1 LKAKGTLPALRTL
14 ITSYGIPDTVLRIN
28 EFGGKDKSNSNDW
41 DDWQNVFNYAFFTS
55 GSNKITTDWTLN
67 SSWNSANNVP
77 ATLEFRFKIPNLSTV
92 SGSPSIDLLRTDGES
107 RMQLRYTGSG
117 FFTASYSG
125 STIDPYYQYTHLD
138 FYPDL
143 ANFPNSSA
151 SIYLPFANE
160 GWWSVMVT
168 RTGSNFTLYAGNNV
182 YEGGENGTQLGFYAT
197 SSINEDSTGWST
209 STTVDFMP
217 QQGEMYLQE
226 IRYYNTVLSESIFK
240 DYIMNPSSTEGNSL
254 NSSPD
259 QLAFR
264 LSLGGELYTGSK
276 SIHPKVTGSW
286 AATSSFVG
294 YSSASFNLTPIF
306 VPNTEYFFL
315 DQPVVGIK
323 NAISDK
329 IRVEN
334 SVIPSGNTLSPFRSL
349 AQNLA
354 ASQSYTVNTNLL
366 EVAFAPQDEINDDII
381 SQIGFFNIGEYIGD
395 PRQRSSSAT
404 SYPDLDRLRNE
415 YFQKYISNYNLN
427 DYIRLIKYFDNSL
440 FKMIKDF
447 VPART
452 SLASGVVIKQT
463 LLERNKY
470 PQPQVSQETVTY
482 TGSIESTQLWN
493 PITQQKYISHS
504 LIETFDGGAG
514 GVFNTFNTV
523 TNISQSWYETLTTPS
538 GSVTV
543 LHNSQDEFY
552 DGEFSGSVLVV
563 TTQSLAQSLPLDISS
578 LTYNTTGSNSTTPA
592 TGYLNWQSAEDF
604 NPATGDY
611 SLYIPTLY
619 VNEIDNNGVSIETAL
634 SNLTAGDTITFR
646 VSASINDGGFPLQY
660 TPTVTGI
667 ITSIVPTTPS
677 VWRINLSNQQNS
689 QATYYSPII
698 FYSVYSVT
706 SSLFP
711 LSSIL
716 LNPYLNSVPNFYNS
730 DYNPLINNT
739 EGDRL
744 STKFQDVD
752 YSTGMVT
759 PTNFNLLIS
768 GSALKA
774 AVQDSN
780 YTSKRVTLPR
790 YEGSK
795 STSQNLNYWTPGD
808 EGTYGKLPTVE
819 NLKTM
824 VAYCDSI
831 GGWPPERENASA
843 VFVKYLI
850 KSDGSVIIPNTS
862 ENSLSEIKGTFESG
876 ENLLISTKTISSG
889 QPQQSRKV
897 LRGGT
902 RIEPV
907 LYNQSGSM
915 PGGSFVNTITLTD
928 NNVTG
933 SVISDFQARLGAAS
947 YTLNELNVGAF
958 NDILFNRIISSG
970 SSATISS
977 VGSYLRYQ
985 GTTGLISEEV
995 SLQLSASLQVTDTN
1009 LGNGVFQ
1016 GSYDGYAQFAI
1027 VRRRS
1032 GVTTILTQNSPSIK
1046 ITQDYQ
1052 SINLSTSIPF
1062 NEIQNGDE
1070 FYVRGYANRSNI
1082 YVEYNST
1089 FNIYQTPT
1097 PNASISISNLWLSSS
1112 STTSQIQTATSGAFG
1127 TYLLITTSSALINY
1141 YGNPSIYQ
1149 QDIANSGFNPIVTP
1163 WSIEYGDEFRFE
1175 GREDRVYQIKQ
1186 AAVVIGTSVGITK
1199 PLLVVELNQPVPPSG
1214 SVNFDQ
1220 FLIRRYVDD
1229 ASQVLMEGFAPINSQ
1244 GPYIVR
1250 PEFVAPELNKSVDQ
1264 FILDLTQKGL
1274 IS

>member
-1 LKAKGTLPALRTL
+1 
-14 ITSYGIPDTVLRIN
+14 
-28 EFGGKDKSNSNDW
+28 
-41 DDWQNVFNYAFFTS
+41 
-55 GSNKITTDWTLN
+55 
-67 SSWNSANNVP
+67 
-77 ATLEFRFKIPNLSTV
+77 
-92 SGSPSIDLLRTDGES
+92 
-107 RMQLRYTGSG
+107 
-117 FFTASYSG
+117 
-125 STIDPYYQYTHLD
+125 
-138 FYPDL
+138 
-143 ANFPNSSA
+143 
-151 SIYLPFANE
+151 
-160 GWWSVMVT
+160 
-168 RTGSNFTLYAGNNV
+168 
-182 YEGGENGTQLGFYAT
+182 
-197 SSINEDSTGWST
+197 
-209 STTVDFMP
+209 
-217 QQGEMYLQE
+217 
-226 IRYYNTVLSESIFK
+226 
-240 DYIMNPSSTEGNSL
+240 
-254 NSSPD
+254 
-259 QLAFR
+259 
-264 LSLGGELYTGSK
+264 
-276 SIHPKVTGSW
+276 
-286 AATSSFVG
+286 
-294 YSSASFNLTPIF
+294 
-306 VPNTEYFFL
+306 
-315 DQPVVGIK
+315 
-323 NAISDK
+323 
-329 IRVEN
+329 
-334 SVIPSGNTLSPFRSL
+334 
-349 AQNLA
+349 
-354 ASQSYTVNTNLL
+354 
-366 EVAFAPQDEINDDII
+366 
-381 SQIGFFNIGEYIGD
+381 
-395 PRQRSSSAT
+395 
-404 SYPDLDRLRNE
+404 
-415 YFQKYISNYNLN
+415 
-427 DYIRLIKYFDNSL
+427 
-440 FKMIKDF
+440 MIKDF

-482 TGSIESTQLWN
+482 TGSIKSTQLWD

-504 LIETFDGGAG
+504 LIENFDGGAG

-563 TTQSLAQSLPLDISS
+563 TTQSLAQSLPLDISLLSYNSSGSTSTSPSQGSFTWQTS
-578 LTYNTTGSNSTTPA
+578 LAPSGPV
-592 TGYLNWQSAEDF
+592 GPF
-604 NPATGDY
+604 FFIP
-611 SLYIPTLY
+611 SLHI
-619 VNEIDNNGVSIETAL
+619 NEVDINGNNIETAL
-634 SNLTAGDTITFR
+634 SNLQAGDSITFTITGS
-646 VSASINDGGFPLQY
+646 VDDGGGVFTAYNKY
-660 TPTVTGI
+660 TLTGL
-667 ITSIVPTTPS
+667 ITSVVISSPS
-677 VWRINLSNQQNS
+677 IWKINLSTGATPTTMNS
-689 QATYYSPII
+689 TAFYYPVNVGQDINTPGNKSN
-698 FYSVYSVT
+698 T
-706 SSLFP
+706 N
-711 LSSIL
+711 IL
-716 LNPYLNSVPNFYNS
+716 LNPYLNSIPNFYNS

-759 PTNFNLLIS
+759 PTNFDLLIS

-819 NLKTM
+819 SLKNM
-824 VAYCDSI
+824 VAYCDWI
-831 GGWPPERENASA
+831 GGWPPEKENASA
-843 VFVKYLI
+843 IHVQYLI
-850 KSDGSVIIPNTS
+850 KSDGTVIIPNTS
-862 ENSLSEIKGTFESG
+862 ENSLADIKGTFETG
-876 ENLLISTKTISSG
+876 ENLFITTKTVSSG

-928 NNVTG
+928 NNATG
-933 SVISDFQARLGAAS
+933 NVVSDFQARLGAAS
-947 YTLNELNVGAF
+947 YTSNELNVGAYS
-958 NDILFNRIISSG
+958 DILFNRIINSG
-970 SSATISS
+970 SAATVSS
-977 VGSYLRYQ
+977 VGPYLRYQ
-985 GTTGLISEEV
+985 GTTGLVSEEI

-1016 GSYDGYAQFAI
+1016 GSYNGYVQFAI

-1052 SINLSTSIPF
+1052 PISISTSIPF

-1097 PNASISISNLWLSSS
+1097 PNASISIGNLWISSS

-1127 TYLLITTSSALINY
+1127 TYLLFTTSSALINY
-1141 YGNPSIYQ
+1141 YSNPSIYQ
-1149 QDIANSGFNPIVTP
+1149 QDIANSGFNPIVIP
-1163 WSIEYGDEFRFE
+1163 WSIKYGDEFRFE

-1186 AAVVIGTSVGITK
+1186 AAVVIGTSVGITN
-1199 PLLVVELNQPVPPSG
+1199 PLLVVELNQPVPTSG

-1250 PEFVAPELNKSVDQ
+1250 PEFVVPELDKSVDQ

>member
-1 LKAKGTLPALRTL
+1 
-14 ITSYGIPDTVLRIN
+14 
-28 EFGGKDKSNSNDW
+28 
-41 DDWQNVFNYAFFTS
+41 
-55 GSNKITTDWTLN
+55 
-67 SSWNSANNVP
+67 
-77 ATLEFRFKIPNLSTV
+77 
-92 SGSPSIDLLRTDGES
+92 
-107 RMQLRYTGSG
+107 
-117 FFTASYSG
+117 
-125 STIDPYYQYTHLD
+125 
-138 FYPDL
+138 
-143 ANFPNSSA
+143 
-151 SIYLPFANE
+151 
-160 GWWSVMVT
+160 
-168 RTGSNFTLYAGNNV
+168 
-182 YEGGENGTQLGFYAT
+182 
-197 SSINEDSTGWST
+197 
-209 STTVDFMP
+209 MP
-217 QQGEMYLQE
+217 QQSEMYLQE
-226 IRYYNTVLSESIFK
+226 IRYYNTVLNENAFK
-240 DYIMNPSSTEGNSL
+240 DYIMNPSSTEGNLL

-264 LSLGGELYTGSK
+264 LSLGGELYTGSN

-286 AATSSFVG
+286 TTTSSFVG
-294 YSSASFNLTPIF
+294 YSSASFGSTPVF

-315 DQPVVGIK
+315 DQPVIGIK

-329 IRVEN
+329 IRLEN
-334 SVIPSGNTLSPFRSL
+334 SVIPSGDTLSPFRSL
-349 AQNLA
+349 AQNTA
-354 ASQSYTVNTNLL
+354 ASQSYTANTNLL

-381 SQIGFFNIGEYIGD
+381 SQIGYFNIGEYIGD

-404 SYPDLDRLRNE
+404 SYPDLDALRNE
-415 YFQKYISNYNLN
+415 YFQKYTSNYNLN

-482 TGSIESTQLWN
+482 TGSIESTQLWD

-523 TNISQSWYETLTTPS
+523 TNISQSWYETLTTPL

-543 LHNSQDEFY
+543 LHNDQDEFY

-563 TTQSLAQSLPLDISS
+563 TTQSLSQPYPLENLSFDYTPVRYSPQNYGFGSDSLFGQQQFLAPVTVPNQGEILLLRPWRNLVTNNTGPS
-578 LTYNTTGSNSTTPA
+578 LVK
-592 TGYLNWQSAEDF
+592 
-604 NPATGDY
+604 
-611 SLYIPTLY
+611 IHK
-619 VNEIDNNGVSIETAL
+619 IDNNGVDNTTPLGQISQLLIKYSTFSSYSTMNVLTINEYPTYYIYEVNNLGSNTVDDYIKDYRISGSITNSQTLFSGNDYAL
-634 SNLTAGDTITFR
+634 KYT
-646 VSASINDGGFPLQY
+646 ASINPISLYNQTSGFITY
-660 TPTVTGI
+660 TQTPNIRLDFTASLTGQSTSGTTSVILSVWDQSQTFLYSTSPATRTLTGSLYLLANSAVSAQATIGVNNFTLSNFQFNITPYVVSSSAENDPI
-667 ITSIVPTTPS
+667 IIEPYITTP
-677 VWRINLSNQQNS
+677 N
-689 QATYYSPII
+689 Y
-698 FYSVYSVT
+698 
-706 SSLFP
+706 
-711 LSSIL
+711 
-716 LNPYLNSVPNFYNS
+716 YNS

-759 PTNFNLLIS
+759 PTNFDLLIS

-819 NLKTM
+819 SLKTM

-876 ENLLISTKTISSG
+876 ENLLISTKTISAG
-889 QPQQSRKV
+889 QPQQSRKI

-907 LYNQSGSM
+907 LSNQSGSM

-985 GTTGLISEEV
+985 GTTGLISEGV

-1016 GSYDGYAQFAI
+1016 GSYDGYTQFAI

-1199 PLLVVELNQPVPPSG
+1199 PLLVVELNQPVPASG

-1250 PEFVAPELNKSVDQ
+1250 PEFIVPELDKSVDQ

>member
-1 LKAKGTLPALRTL
+1 
-14 ITSYGIPDTVLRIN
+14 
-28 EFGGKDKSNSNDW
+28 
-41 DDWQNVFNYAFFTS
+41 
-55 GSNKITTDWTLN
+55 
-67 SSWNSANNVP
+67 
-77 ATLEFRFKIPNLSTV
+77 
-92 SGSPSIDLLRTDGES
+92 
-107 RMQLRYTGSG
+107 M
-117 FFTASYSG
+117 
-125 STIDPYYQYTHLD
+125 
-138 FYPDL
+138 
-143 ANFPNSSA
+143 
-151 SIYLPFANE
+151 
-160 GWWSVMVT
+160 
-168 RTGSNFTLYAGNNV
+168 
-182 YEGGENGTQLGFYAT
+182 
-197 SSINEDSTGWST
+197 
-209 STTVDFMP
+209 
-217 QQGEMYLQE
+217 
-226 IRYYNTVLSESIFK
+226 
-240 DYIMNPSSTEGNSL
+240 
-254 NSSPD
+254 
-259 QLAFR
+259 
-264 LSLGGELYTGSK
+264 
-276 SIHPKVTGSW
+276 
-286 AATSSFVG
+286 
-294 YSSASFNLTPIF
+294 
-306 VPNTEYFFL
+306 
-315 DQPVVGIK
+315 
-323 NAISDK
+323 
-329 IRVEN
+329 
-334 SVIPSGNTLSPFRSL
+334 
-349 AQNLA
+349 
-354 ASQSYTVNTNLL
+354 
-366 EVAFAPQDEINDDII
+366 
-381 SQIGFFNIGEYIGD
+381 
-395 PRQRSSSAT
+395 
-404 SYPDLDRLRNE
+404 
-415 YFQKYISNYNLN
+415 N

-470 PQPQVSQETVTY
+470 PQPQTNINSTIAYYGSGSQNNLPLTFQNIEVSGTVAPQWNNYQPGT
-482 TGSIESTQLWN
+482 IENFS
-493 PITQQKYISHS
+493 
-504 LIETFDGGAG
+504 GGAG

-523 TNISQSWYETLTTPS
+523 TNTSQSWYETLTTPS
-538 GSVTV
+538 GSVTI
-543 LHNSQDEFY
+543 LHDSQDEFY
-552 DGEFSGSVLVV
+552 DGEFSGSALIV
-563 TTQSLAQSLPLDISS
+563 TTQSLAQSLPLDISLLS
-578 LTYNTTGSNSTTPA
+578 YNTTGSNSTTPLA
-592 TGYLNWQSAEDF
+592 GYINWQSALDF
-604 NPATGDY
+604 NPGTGDY

-619 VNEIDNNGVSIETAL
+619 INEIDNDGVNIETAL
-634 SNLTAGDTITFR
+634 SNLTTGDTITFR
-646 VSASINDGGFPLQY
+646 ISASVTDTFTTQI
-660 TPTVTGI
+660 TPTVTGL
-667 ITSIVPTTPS
+667 ITSAIPVSPS
-677 VWRINLSNQQNS
+677 VWRINLSNNQNS
-689 QATYYSPII
+689 QTTYYLPIAS
-698 FYSVYSVT
+698 YPLYAT
-706 SSLFP
+706 TGSLFST
-711 LSSIL
+711 SSIL

-759 PTNFNLLIS
+759 PTNFDLLIS

-795 STSQNLNYWTPGD
+795 STSQHLNYWTPGD

-824 VAYCDSI
+824 VAYCDWI

-843 VFVKYLI
+843 IHVQYLI
-850 KSDGSVIIPNTS
+850 KSDGTVIIPNTS
-862 ENSLSEIKGTFESG
+862 ENSLADIKGTFETG
-876 ENLLISTKTISSG
+876 ENLFITTKTVSSG

-915 PGGSFVNTITLTD
+915 PGGSFTNSIILTD

-947 YTLNELNVGAF
+947 YTSNELNVGAYS
-958 NDILFNRIISSG
+958 DILFNRIISSG
-970 SSATISS
+970 SAATVSS
-977 VGSYLRYQ
+977 VGPYLRYQ
-985 GTTGLISEEV
+985 GTTGLVSEEI

-1016 GSYDGYAQFAI
+1016 GSYNGYVQFAI

-1052 SINLSTSIPF
+1052 PISISTSIPF

-1097 PNASISISNLWLSSS
+1097 PNASISIGNLWISSS

-1127 TYLLITTSSALINY
+1127 TYLLFTTSSALINY
-1141 YGNPSIYQ
+1141 YSNPSIYQ
-1149 QDIANSGFNPIVTP
+1149 QDIANSGFNPIVIP
-1163 WSIEYGDEFRFE
+1163 WSIKYGDEFRFE

-1186 AAVVIGTSVGITK
+1186 AAVVIGTSVGITN
-1199 PLLVVELNQPVPPSG
+1199 PLLVVELNQPVPTSG

-1244 GPYIVR
+1244 GPYIIR
-1250 PEFVAPELNKSVDQ
+1250 PEFVTPELDKSVDQ